1 MKRKKSKREKKTS
14 GGLRAHVKEDDG
26 GLSFI
31 HLYLFFFFLCVL
43 LLFVRRGEP
52 SGEIR
57 RERGKKKRT
66 GETRTTRRTN

>member
-31 HLYLFFFFLCVL
+31 HLYLFFFLPLCVVIICEKRGT
-43 LLFVRRGEP
+43 FRRD
-52 SGEIR
+52 
-57 RERGKKKRT
+57 
-66 GETRTTRRTN
+66 